1 MTKRTWVVFAGYVW
15 SKTLLGLTFHPF
27 TSVRKVVRR
36 PLLLPALFT
45 PAIGLLMLF
54 AAGRLGSVLVDIY
67 GLKRE
72 LIAFLLSTVFLSIV
86 LWQLLLIYL
95 LVSFVIAIR
104 K

>member
-45 PAIGLLMLF
+45 PAFGLLMLF
-54 AAGRLGSVLVDIY
+54 AAGRLGSVLLDVY

-72 LIAFLLSTVFLSIV
+72 VIAFFLSTVFLSIV

-95 LVSFVIAIR
+95 LLSFVFALR

>member
-45 PAIGLLMLF
+45 PAAGLLLLF
-54 AAGRLGSVLVDIY
+54 VAGRLGSVLVDIY

-72 LIAFLLSTVFLSIV
+72 LIAFFLSTIFLSIV
-86 LWQLLLIYL
+86 LWQLLLLYL
-95 LVSFVIAIR
+95 LVSFVIALR

>member
-15 SKTLLGLTFHPF
+15 SKTLLGITFHPF
-27 TSVRKVVRR
+27 TSVRKMVRK
-36 PLLLPALFT
+36 PLLIPALFT
-45 PAIGLLMLF
+45 PAMGLLMLF
-54 AAGRLGSVLVDIY
+54 AAGRMGSVLIDVY

-72 LIAFLLSTVFLSIV
+72 LISFILSTILLSIV

-95 LVSFVIAIR
+95 LVSFVFALR

>member
-15 SKTLLGLTFHPF
+15 SKTLLGITFHPF
-27 TSVRKVVRR
+27 TSVRKMVRR

-45 PAIGLLMLF
+45 PAMGLLLLF
-54 AAGRLGSVLVDIY
+54 VAGRMGSYLLDVY

-72 LIAFLLSTVFLSIV
+72 VIAFFLSTVLLSIV
-86 LWQLLLIYL
+86 LWQVLLIYL
-95 LVSFVIAIR
+95 LLSFVFALR

>member
-1 MTKRTWVVFAGYVW
+1 MTKRTWVIFAGYLW
-15 SKTLLGLTFHPF
+15 TKTLLGLTFHPF

-45 PAIGLLMLF
+45 PAMCLLVLF
-54 AAGRLGSVLVDIY
+54 AAGRLGSVLVDVY

-72 LIAFLLSTVFLSIV
+72 LIAFFLSSVLLSIV
-86 LWQLLLIYL
+86 LWQILLIYL
-95 LVSFVIAIR
+95 LLSFVAALR

>member
-15 SKTLLGLTFHPF
+15 SKTLLGITFHPF
-27 TSVRKVVRR
+27 TSVRKMVRR
-36 PLLLPALFT
+36 PLLMPALFT
-45 PAIGLLMLF
+45 PLMGLLVLF
-54 AAGRLGSVLVDIY
+54 AAGRAGSILIDVY

-72 LIAFLLSTVFLSIV
+72 VIAFFLSAVLWSII

-95 LVSFVIAIR
+95 LVSFVIALR

>member
-15 SKTLLGLTFHPF
+15 TKTLLGMTFHPF

-45 PAIGLLMLF
+45 PAMGLLVLF
-54 AAGRLGSVLVDIY
+54 AAGRLGSTLVDVY
-67 GLKRE
+67 GFKRE
-72 LIAFLLSTVFLSIV
+72 VIAFFLSTTLLSIL

-95 LVSFVIAIR
+95 LISFVVAL
-104 K
+104 KK

>member
-1 MTKRTWVVFAGYVW
+1 MTKRTWVIFAGYLW
-15 SKTLLGLTFHPF
+15 TKTLLGLTFHPF

-45 PAIGLLMLF
+45 PAMGLLVLF
-54 AAGRLGSVLVDIY
+54 AAGRLGSVLVDVY

-72 LIAFLLSTVFLSIV
+72 LIAFFLSTVLLSII
-86 LWQLLLIYL
+86 LWQILLIYL
-95 LVSFVIAIR
+95 LLSFVAALR

>member
-1 MTKRTWVVFAGYVW
+1 MTKRTWVVFAGYVG
-15 SKTLLGLTFHPF
+15 SKMLLGLTFHPF

-45 PAIGLLMLF
+45 PAMGLLILF
-54 AAGRLGSVLVDIY
+54 AAGRLGSELVDVY

-72 LIAFLLSTVFLSIV
+72 VIAFCLSTILLSIV

-95 LVSFVIAIR
+95 LLSFVVALR